1 MQRYALYIVYVLMVS
16 VGLVAMY
23 AILNAGNPAS
33 LLRRVF
39 SNPAMDVYV
48 AAGASFIVFVLGFIV
63 FFNRDHQEIQQLLR
77 INREKIRDLRRQGR
91 SDGDI
96 ADAILSAMGSRR
108 GYRHN
113 LVRKKLKAYLA
124 QFE

>member
-1 MQRYALYIVYVLMVS
+1 MKILYILMIGI
-16 VGLVAMY
+16 GLVAMY
-23 AILNAGNPAS
+23 AILNAGNPDS
-33 LLRRVF
+33 LLRRMF
-39 SNPAMDVYV
+39 SDPAMDVYV

-77 INREKIRDLRRQGR
+77 INREKIRDLRRQGQ

-96 ADAILSAMGSRR
+96 ADAILSAMGSRG

-113 LVRKKLKAYLA
+113 LTRKKLTAYLS